1 MQLSS
6 INNGVILSEGWLNKL
21 VNKLIGVPQVNVK
34 DPYNVQNEYPDLVNL
49 ASIIKV
55 PLIGNNR
62 LAVDWWTKA
71 FSILNVPKKLQ
82 PKFFDEIYKKLSTYA
97 PEIEKDY
104 NKIRSEIASRIKQ
117 KKRNKVF
124 EMTAYDRLR
133 EKSKNNTLNMDT
145 LKNIFHYIINDKSK
159 VYQEIIKARNIQSA
173 ILILNMIIV
182 MKKAA
187 GLDAIKP
194 DGEEPISFSRK
205 NR

>member
-21 VNKLIGVPQVNVK
+21 VNKLIGIPEINVK

-49 ASIIKV
+49 ASILKV

-62 LAVDWWTKA
+62 LAVEWWTKA
-71 FSILNVPKKLQ
+71 FNILNVPKKLQ
-82 PKFFDEIYKKLSTYA
+82 PRFFDEIYKKLSTYA

-104 NKIRSEIASRIKQ
+104 NKIRSEIASQIKQ
-117 KKRNKVF
+117 KKKRKVF

-133 EKSKNNTLNMDT
+133 EKSKNNTLNIDT
-145 LKNIFHYIINDKSK
+145 LKNIFHYIINDKQK

-182 MKKAA
+182 LKKAS
-187 GLDAIKP
+187 GLDTIKP
-194 DGEEPISFSRK
+194 DGEEPISFGRK